1 MPREN
6 SAQSRHRVDF
16 GIIAN
21 ASLGFRFLSASPAAP
36 APHRVGPKLLHH
48 ELYLGDRDQRKER
61 NLPAAA
67 INLSVRDVLKE
78 LNGAM
83 IASLEMHVGR
93 WGFLVD
99 GRFYQVTSTST
110 LPGPFF
116 SSVKLRSQT
125 TTVQGLVLH
134 RV

>member
-1 MPREN
+1 MRN
-6 SAQSRHRVDF
+6 LAIGLIS
-16 GIIAN
+16 
-21 ASLGFRFLSASPAAP
+21 ASLLTPAWASDFCQPSP
-36 APHRVGPKLLHH
+36 PHQPPHRVRPKLLRH
-48 ELYLGDRDQRKER
+48 ELYLDDRDQRKER

-67 INLSVRDVLKE
+67 INLSVRGVLKE

-83 IASLEMHVGR
+83 MASLEMHVGR

-99 GRFYQVTSTST
+99 GRFFQVTSTST

-134 RV
+134 SV